1 MAKYLS
7 TGVSMAWQLAA
18 RIAVSLKHEFIE
30 KEHVFAGIFSLDKLI
45 EQGRTTE
52 SKKKVD
58 ISLRSQ
64 LALEDECNTLQELL
78 DNYRVTFEKVRK
90 NVLVQMKPGT
100 STQTEDVIHRS
111 ENCKMIFTRAEDM
124 AKYAGASFSCLHLL
138 SILMEV
144 PGTVIDQALE
154 NLRIL
159 PHQFRQKIVTSAGR
173 TNVYATTFN
182 KPELNTCY
190 MFPQAKK
197 DDPVTVLAGKVAGS
211 KNLLEE
217 LGELQLCCLL
227 EDRNQ
232 LISGIVDRHNK
243 GEIVKSVEQGL
254 LVVFS
259 SPMDAVESAC
269 ELQNSIPDHDD
280 LQMGLGIDRG
290 VIKRQESGRT
300 VEVSGEPVTLARK
313 MVKSAKGGDILAS
326 EDVVNQVG
334 ATSSGDV
341 IWQPAGTCS
350 SPGGEKT
357 ESIYRL
363 TALTDRAITN

>member
-1 MAKYLS
+1 MTKYLS

-18 RIAVSLKHEFIE
+18 RIAGSLKHEFIE
-30 KEHVFAGIFSLDKLI
+30 KEHVFVGIFSLDKLV
-45 EQGRTTE
+45 EQGQTAE

-64 LALEDECNTLQELL
+64 LALEDECSTLQELL
-78 DNYRVTFEKVRK
+78 DDYRITFEQLRK

-111 ENCKMIFTRAEDM
+111 DHCKAIFTRAEQM
-124 AKYAGASFSCLHLL
+124 AKLAGASFSCLHLL
-138 SILMEV
+138 SSLMEV
-144 PGTVIDQALE
+144 PGNIIDNALE
-154 NLRIL
+154 ELRIL
-159 PHQFRQKIVTSAGR
+159 PHQLKQKIINTAGR
-173 TNVYATTFN
+173 KNVYATTFDN
-182 KPELNTCY
+182 QELNTCY

-197 DDPVTVLAGKVAGS
+197 DEPVTILAGKVAGS
-211 KNLLEE
+211 KNLIEE

-232 LISGIVDRHNK
+232 LISGIIDRHNK

-254 LVVFS
+254 LIVFS

-269 ELQNSIPDHDD
+269 ELQNSIPGHDD

-290 VIKRQESGRT
+290 VIKRQESGRA
-300 VEVSGEPVTLARK
+300 VEVSGEPVSLARK
-313 MVKSAKGGDILAS
+313 MAKAAKGGDILAS

-334 ATSSGDV
+334 ATSSENV
-341 IWQPAGTCS
+341 TWEPAGTCTS
-350 SPGGEKT
+350 
-357 ESIYRL
+357 ESGDKPVKVYKKL
-363 TALTDRAITN
+363 